1 MYRKII
7 VLAFFVFFSISAFA
21 QKIAIKKIVADRTTK
36 LPLDKVNV
44 YNEKDNSLTN
54 QEGAFSFIS
63 DVNEI
68 NFSLIGYNDLK
79 LSFDEVQKL
88 DTIFLKSS
96 IVELDEVVVG
106 SEMAIIKKA
115 YSKLKENYGL
125 EPYNE
130 NFFFR
135 CTLKR
140 NNELSR
146 LQDIYG
152 TVSRK
157 SIFKTKSQP
166 DNKCSVEILNMRK
179 VGIAD
184 KKDFIYFKFQ
194 SFEELFNLNSLIQ
207 ISLDNYELTQEKNVK
222 GDYYKISFVKKEINE
237 INQKTS
243 GYFIINKQ
251 DYAIIETYFDFYDD
265 PDNVPFTKDGKA
277 NYRTKLYKRTSNYKK
292 SNNTNKYYLSN
303 ANSTVQVELAENE
316 KVPKAIYDY
325 TTNFFVTNSFIS
337 SKANSNLSIDKDI
350 FKVKFPYEASFW
362 ASQNQLPLTSDL
374 KDFLSRVSDN
384 KDKKEEFEV
393 IGNF

>member
-7 VLAFFVFFSISAFA
+7 FLAFSVFLSISALA
-21 QKIAIKKIVADRTTK
+21 QKTSVKKIVADRTTK

-54 QEGAFSFIS
+54 KEGAFSFIS

-68 NFSLIGYNDLK
+68 NFSLIGYNDQK

-96 IVELDEVVVG
+96 IIELDEVVVG
-106 SEMAIIKKA
+106 NEIAIIKKA
-115 YSKLKENYGL
+115 YAKLKENYAL
-125 EPYNE
+125 DPYNE

-207 ISLDNYELTQEKNVK
+207 ISLDDYEFTQEKNIK

-243 GYFIINKQ
+243 GYFIINKL
-251 DYAIIETYFDFYDD
+251 DYAIIETYFDFYDNT
-265 PDNVPFTKDGKA
+265 DNVPFKKDGKA
-277 NYRTKLYKRTSNYKK
+277 IYRTNIYKRTSNYKK
-292 SNNTNKYYLSN
+292 SNSTNKYYLSN
-303 ANSTVQVELAENE
+303 ANSIVQVELAENE
-316 KVPKAIYDY
+316 KVPKATYDY